1 MQDSQTSETTQKTIE
16 ETIGKTRAVTRKLI
30 GHVDNSAAP
39 GITVDI
45 LMNVSTPVAS
55 KGKRVPVVMS
65 FGSVNPRPRPP
76 GSPALP
82 PGPDYREQLLAKNWG
97 FATLDTNS
105 VQADNAAGL
114 TQGIIGLVNKGQ
126 PRSLEDWGVLRAWA
140 WGASRGLDYLETD
153 ADCRPAQGCNLR
165 PFARGQGRAGRA
177 RL

>member
-1 MQDSQTSETTQKTIE
+1 M
-16 ETIGKTRAVTRKLI
+16 
-30 GHVDNSAAP
+30 
-39 GITVDI
+39 
-45 LMNVSTPVAS
+45 
-55 KGKRVPVVMS
+55 PVVMS

-76 GSPALP
+76 GAPALP

-126 PRSLEDWGVLRAWA
+126 PRSLEDWGVLRAWG
-140 WGASRGLDYLETD
+140 WGAEPGPGLSRHRQAMWIREEGRD
-153 ADCRPAQGCNLR
+153 LR
-165 PFARGQGRAGRA
+165 PFARGQGGPGRA